1 MLQENECSH
10 KRHLNLGTCLSGDH
24 IDNPRE
30 DLKNEILQHTV
41 VTKTLKFGGPGYPY
55 PATLWLIFTKARF

>member
-1 MLQENECSH
+1 MIGESSVMYKLLLQENECSH
-10 KRHLNLGTCLSGDH
+10 KRHLNLGTFLSEDH

-41 VTKTLKFGGPGYPY
+41 VTNEKFETHLGFN
-55 PATLWLIFTKARF
+55 L